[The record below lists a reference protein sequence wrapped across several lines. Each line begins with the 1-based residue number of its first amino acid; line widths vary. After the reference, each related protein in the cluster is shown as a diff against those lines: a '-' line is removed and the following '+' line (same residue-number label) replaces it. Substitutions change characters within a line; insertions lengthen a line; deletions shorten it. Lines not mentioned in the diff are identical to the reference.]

1 MFGRFKPVPFEPY
14 GHRRRGP
21 RVPAWLWL
29 LGLGVAAGAGGVLWA
44 QEKWLPQRL
53 SASASAQLQASYTQA
68 ETERTRLAAEL
79 AGTQRTL
86 QAAEAARATLAQQLA
101 GAQASVERLRGD
113 LRSAVAALPPDPRGG
128 RIEVRAGQF
137 SARGSELAYEVV
149 LSRDDGRRPMEAVL
163 QLSLSGDDPRGTD
176 ASRTLAPVAF
186 TIGAHEVLRGS
197 LPLPDGL
204 RPRQATV
211 RVLDR
216 PGGQA
221 LGMRVLN
228 VRPD

>member
-14 GHRRRGP
+14 GRRRRGA
-21 RVPAWLWL
+21 RVPPWLWL
-29 LGLGVAAGAGGVLWA
+29 LLIGVAGGAGGVLWA
-44 QEKWLPQRL
+44 QEKWLPPGL

-68 ETERTRLAAEL
+68 EAERARLAAEL
-79 AGTQRTL
+79 AATQRAL
-86 QAAEAARATLAQQLA
+86 QAAEAERGGLAQRLA
-101 GAQASVERLRGD
+101 ASEASVERLRGD

-128 RIEVRAGQF
+128 RIEVRSGQF
-137 SARGSELAYEVV
+137 STRGNALAYEVV
-149 LSRDDGRRPMEAVL
+149 LSRDDARRPMDAVL
-163 QLSLSGDDPRGTD
+163 QLSLSGDDARGSD
-176 ASRTLAPVAF
+176 ANRTLAPVAF

-197 LPLPDGL
+197 VPLPDGL

-211 RVLDR
+211 RVLDK

-221 LGMRVLN
+221 LGMRVLL

>member
-14 GHRRRGP
+14 GRRRRGP

-29 LGLGVAAGAGGVLWA
+29 LGFGVEAGVGAVLWA
-44 QEKWLPQRL
+44 QEKWLPPRL
-53 SASASAQLQASYTQA
+53 SAAASAQLQASYSQA
-68 ETERTRLAAEL
+68 ESERARLAAEL
-79 AGTQRTL
+79 AVTRSAL
-86 QAAEAARATLAQQLA
+86 QAAEAAQASLAQQLA
-101 GAQASVERLRGD
+101 AAQAGVERLRGD

-128 RIEVRAGQF
+128 RIEVRAGQL
-137 SARGSELAYEVV
+137 SARGSQLAYEVV

-163 QLSLSGDDPRGTD
+163 QLSLSGDDARGSE

-186 TIGAHEVLRGS
+186 TIGTHEVLRGS

-221 LGMRVLN
+221 LGMRVLL
-228 VRPD
+228 VRAD

>member
-14 GHRRRGP
+14 GRRRRGL
-21 RVPAWLWL
+21 RVPRWLWL
-29 LGLGVAAGAGGVLWA
+29 LGFGLAAGAGGVIWA
-44 QEKWLPQRL
+44 QEKWLPPRL
-53 SASASAQLQASYTQA
+53 SAAASAQLQASYSQA
-68 ETERTRLAAEL
+68 EAERARLAAEL
-79 AGTQRTL
+79 AETQRAL
-86 QAAEAARATLAQQLA
+86 RAAEAAKAEMAQQLA
-101 GAQASVERLRGD
+101 GSQASVERLRGD

-137 SARGSELAYEVV
+137 STRGNALAYEVV
-149 LSRDDGRRPMEAVL
+149 LTRDDGRRPMEAVL
-163 QLSLSGDDPRGTD
+163 QLSLSGDDARGADT
-176 ASRTLAPVAF
+176 SRTLAPVAF

-197 LPLPDGL
+197 VPLPDGL

-211 RVLDR
+211 RVLDK

-221 LGMRVLN
+221 LGMRVML